1 MKHPPADSFLNICGQ
16 LKGIGVGTYNEWYE
30 SDPEVCIPT

>member
-1 MKHPPADSFLNICGQ
+1 MKHPPADSFLSICEQ